1 MEKKEKNNIWKRM
14 TVVHNERVQEPPQI
28 FILYTDEITR
38 RQTELAW
45 VNGGDSSRHGE
56 TEVEEELKTLIAM
69 SETLETDSSR
79 SPARK
84 RAQAKHRGSKRE
96 GRFYIYGQMA
106 GMDEGKIQIRP
117 EPDQNKDGPESL
129 QQNTV
134 PVCTMQERNAS
145 MNPAVQQYIGVPA
158 RSPE

>member
-14 TVVHNERVQEPPQI
+14 TVVHNEKVQEPPQI

-56 TEVEEELKTLIAM
+56 TEVEEELKNLITM
-69 SETLETDSSR
+69 SETFKTDSSR

-84 RAQAKHRGSKRE
+84 RAQAKHGVKK
-96 GRFYIYGQMA
+96 GRKGLYIWSDGGYG
-106 GMDEGKIQIRP
+106 
-117 EPDQNKDGPESL
+117 
-129 QQNTV
+129 
-134 PVCTMQERNAS
+134 
-145 MNPAVQQYIGVPA
+145 
-158 RSPE
+158 